1 MIRNQ
6 LHNDEYRK
14 PAWLPRVFL
23 FVWMACLVPLI
34 GAAQALNV
42 SGVIKDETNNT
53 LPGVSITIKGTTVGT
68 VSDTRGY
75 YSLKTTNGNAV
86 LVFSYIGYETLEK
99 PIGGLS
105 TINVMLQSKSNGLNE
120 VVVVGYGT
128 VKKGDLTGA
137 VAQVKMTDLEK
148 APVKSFDDAL
158 AGRLAGVT
166 VTANDGQPGT
176 VNNIVIRGAGSVTQD
191 NSPLYVV
198 DGFPLEDGANNSIN
212 PSDIA
217 SIDVLKD
224 ASSTA
229 IYGARGANGVIIIT
243 TKKGKNGPPVIS
255 YDGYYGIQKNHT
267 TQALM
272 SPYEYVRYQQEINPA
287 NVAALYFNNGQT
299 LNSYR
304 DMAGLNLQDQVYQT
318 GSSQSHSLAMRG
330 GNDKTRYA
338 ISGNVLNQQGVII
351 NSGFKR
357 YQGRISVDQN
367 VNTHLKVGAN
377 VNYSNSVSSGTIVGQ
392 APANSSVTVS
402 LLYAVWGYRPV
413 SGNGQAIDDEL
424 FDPAIDANLNSDYRV
439 NPIISAQNELRRA
452 TVNNL
457 IANAYAEYQIVPDL
471 TLRVSGGITNNML
484 RNDAFNNSQT
494 SSGNSRN
501 VNGVNGSVYY
511 TPVNT
516 WLNENTLTYKKAFGK
531 DHVLDVL
538 GGYTMQGNTSGTNGY
553 FAINVPNESLGLD
566 GLDESPSIT
575 ATSISSRWGLAS
587 FLGRINYTYK
597 SKYLL
602 TGSFR
607 SDGSSKFARGHQW
620 GYFPSGAFAW
630 RMSNED
636 FMKNLTFISD
646 AKLRLSYG
654 ATGNNRVGDFA
665 YLSQINFPA
674 SSVYSYNNGTPLKGT
689 TLAAIGNPNLKWET
703 TRQTNIGYDLS
714 LFRDRIGLTVD
725 WYRKTTH
732 DLLLNATLP
741 YTTGIGSAFKNVG
754 TMQNQGLEFTLNTV
768 NIKTKTF
775 SWGSNFNISLNKNKV
790 LALTENQTSLKS
802 SVNFSSGWND
812 NPAYIA
818 VVGQPVA
825 QMYGLLWDGVYQ
837 YADFDKT
844 PQGKYVLKDNITTNG
859 NDRSIIQPGDV
870 KYKDI
875 NGDGV
880 VNSSDFTIIGRGL
893 PVHTGGFTNNFTYKG
908 FDLNVFFQWSYGN
921 DLINANR
928 LIFEGNGNAN
938 RNLNQFASY
947 ADRWEPD
954 NPSNTLFRAG
964 GQGPTYFSSRVIE
977 DGSYLRLKT
986 VSLGYNLPAKY
997 VKGLNMRSAR
1007 IYVSGQNLYTWT
1019 NYSGPDPEVS
1029 VRNSTLTPGFDYSAY
1044 PNPRTIVFG
1053 LNVSF

>member
-1 MIRNQ
+1 MNRAKQNY
-6 LHNDEYRK
+6 HEHRK
-14 PAWLPRVFL
+14 PAWLTQVL
-23 FVWMACLVPLI
+23 ILACLCCLLPLV
-34 GAAQALNV
+34 GHTQTLSV
-42 SGVIKDETNNT
+42 SGSVKDESNAA
-53 LPGVSITIKGTTVGT
+53 LPGVSISVKGTALRTASDIKGNYRLNVT
-68 VSDTRGY
+68 D
-75 YSLKTTNGNAV
+75 KNAV
-86 LVFSYIGYETLEK
+86 LIFSYIGYEKLEK
-99 PIGGLS
+99 PIDGLK
-105 TINVMLQSKSNGLNE
+105 TINVVMQSKDNGLNE

-137 VAQVKMTDLEK
+137 ISQVKMSDLEK

-158 AGRLAGVT
+158 AGRLAGVN

-212 PSDIA
+212 PGDIA

-229 IYGARGANGVIIIT
+229 IYGARGANGVIMIT
-243 TKKGKNGPPVIS
+243 TKRGKNGPPVIS
-255 YDGYYGIQKNHT
+255 YDGYYGIQKNQT
-267 TQALM
+267 AQALM

-287 NVAALYFNNGQT
+287 NVASLYFSNGQT
-299 LNSYR
+299 LESYR
-304 DMAGLNLQDQVYQT
+304 DVSGLDLQKQVYQT
-318 GSSQSHSLAMRG
+318 GSSQSHSLAIRG
-330 GNDKTRYA
+330 GNDKTKYA
-338 ISGNVLNQQGVII
+338 ISGNILNQQGLII
-351 NSGFKR
+351 SSGFKR
-357 YQGRISVDQN
+357 YQGRIALDQT
-367 VNTHLKVGAN
+367 VNNHLKVGAN

-413 SGNGQAIDDEL
+413 SGNGQAIDDDL

-439 NPIISAQNELRRA
+439 NPIISARNELRNAR
-452 TVNNL
+452 VNNL
-457 IANAYAEYQIVPDL
+457 IANAYAECQLVPNL
-471 TLRVSGGITNNML
+471 TLKVSGGITNNML
-484 RNDAFNNSQT
+484 RTEAFNNSQT

-501 VNGVNGSVYY
+501 VNGVNGSIYY

-516 WLNENTLTYKKAFGK
+516 WLNENTLTYKKTFNK
-531 DHVLDVL
+531 DHVLSVL
-538 GGYTMQGNTSGTNGY
+538 GGYTMQGNTSGTSGY

-587 FLGRINYTYK
+587 FLGRVNYSYK
-597 SKYLL
+597 SRYLL
-602 TGSFR
+602 TASFR
-607 SDGSSKFARGHQW
+607 SDGSSKFAKGHQW

-630 RMSNED
+630 RMSSED
-636 FMKNLTFISD
+636 FMKNLSFISD
-646 AKLRLSYG
+646 AKLRISYG
-654 ATGNNRVGDFA
+654 STGNNRVGDFA

-703 TRQTNIGYDLS
+703 TRQTNIGYDLG
-714 LFRDRIGLTVD
+714 LFRDKIGLTVD
-725 WYRKTTH
+725 WYRKITH

-754 TMQNQGLEFTLNTV
+754 TMQNQGLEFTLNTI
-768 NIKTKTF
+768 NIKNKSF
-775 SWGSNFNISLNKNKV
+775 SWGSNFNISFNKNKV

-825 QMYGLLWDGVYQ
+825 QMYGPLWDGVYQ

-844 PQGKYVLKDNITTNG
+844 PQGKYVLKDNVTTNG
-859 NDRSIIQPGDV
+859 NDRSIIQPGDI
-870 KYKDI
+870 KYKDL

-880 VNSSDFTIIGRGL
+880 VNSNDFTIMGRGL
-893 PVHTGGFTNNFTYKG
+893 PIHNGGFTNNFTYKG
-908 FDLNVFFQWSYGN
+908 FDLNVFFQWVYGN

-938 RNLNQFASY
+938 RNLNQFAGY

-997 VKGLNMRSAR
+997 LKDINMHSAR
-1007 IYVSGQNLYTWT
+1007 IYISGQNLYTWT
-1019 NYSGPDPEVS
+1019 KYSGPDPEVS